1 MTAPIGSCAEKL
13 RPTTA
18 SLEEH
23 SDSKNA
29 SAIIESSG
37 SKRPSLPVS
46 GSFFVRLCMT
56 GGDKRPRRKVF
67 SHGKKLR
74 LRVAQV
80 AQQRPTPALCRLTA
94 AAACTQHPA

>member
-1 MTAPIGSCAEKL
+1 MITFLISIIGPNTRNAMTAPIGSCAEKL

-37 SKRPSLPVS
+37 SKRPLLFVS
-46 GSFFVRLCMT
+46 GSFFVRLCMMAET
-56 GGDKRPRRKVF
+56 NAPAVRYFPTVKNSVCVWRR
-67 SHGKKLR
+67 
-74 LRVAQV
+74 
-80 AQQRPTPALCRLTA
+80 
-94 AAACTQHPA
+94 